1 MGRKF
6 SFRAGTKVEGWQGSS
21 YGKWKMVLRT
31 LATSV
36 LSKGLGYWQIWI
48 GKTVCSSV
56 GGGVGATRGGSTEP
70 NASPY
75 PLKLKAFYLSLLSRS
90 IIKRVVY
97 VCKFAR
103 EGSGNIC
110 KTMQCLERNSSN
122 KRCIILNALNFDS
135 GNSCTRVSISR
146 QRRYH
151 MTAHVK
157 APWSPLVD
165 SHPLSHSPLRGLLA
179 LPLPPAS

>member
-1 MGRKF
+1 MRRLTAF
-6 SFRAGTKVEGWQGSS
+6 VQWQIENCPLDPSHLSSLQGS
-21 YGKWKMVLRT
+21 WLPANMDR
-31 LATSV
+31 
-36 LSKGLGYWQIWI
+36 KGCLLF
-48 GKTVCSSV
+48 C
-56 GGGVGATRGGSTEP
+56 GGGVGVGVGGARGGLTEP
-70 NASPY
+70 TVLP
-75 PLKLKAFYLSLLSRS
+75 PTPTPRLKQKAFYLSLLPGSLLKGS
-90 IIKRVVY
+90 VY

-103 EGSGNIC
+103 EGSENIC
-110 KTMQCLERNSSN
+110 KTVQCLERNSSN

-165 SHPLSHSPLRGLLA
+165 SHPLSHSPPRGLLA
-179 LPLPPAS
+179 LPLPPGELA